1 MNKFYTILTTFVTL
15 SVIATS
21 CLDKYPED
29 AIPTDKAITNLEEL
43 DQAAIGMYASL
54 KSSALYS
61 GYLTLLPDIQCDM
74 VHAVNGYTNTYGN
87 IWRWDILSTNSEIT
101 AVYASLYSVI
111 ASANFLLEYAPRVEK
126 SLAND
131 EQWSQYEKICGEAYF
146 ARALAYS
153 ELIKLYCKSYESP
166 EQAEN
171 ELGVVI
177 VTKYNTDE
185 PMVRASL
192 AQSYDRVITD
202 LDMAAKLMDI
212 DENNV
217 GGNIYNA
224 TYFNEYTAYALR
236 ARVALYMRDYEAAI
250 DYSSRV
256 IDSNFYILSSATTE
270 ITSGMSHFSYMWQYD
285 DATEIIWKVGFTPTS
300 YGGALGRVFFNYDY
314 STMKPDYVPSAWVLG
329 LYDDSDLRYG
339 NYFYS
344 YTTGYSHGLTW
355 PLLV

>member
-1 MNKFYTILTTFVTL
+1 MRKFYTILTTILTL
-15 SVIATS
+15 AVIATS
-21 CLDKYPED
+21 CLEKYPED
-29 AIPTDKAITNLEEL
+29 AIPADKAITNLEEL
-43 DQAAIGMYASL
+43 DQAAIGMYATF

-101 AVYASLYSVI
+101 AVYASLYNVI
-111 ASANFLLEYAPRVEK
+111 ASANFLLEYAPRVER
-126 SLAND
+126 SLTTD
-131 EQWSQYEKICGEAYF
+131 QEWSQYEQICGEAYF

-153 ELIKLYCKSYESP
+153 ELIRLYCKSYESP

-185 PMVRASL
+185 PMVRSSL
-192 AQSYDRVITD
+192 AQSYDRVIAD

-236 ARVALYMRDYEAAI
+236 ARVALYMKDYDAAI

-256 IDSNFYILSSATTE
+256 IDSGFYALSSATTE

-285 DATEIIWKVGFTPTS
+285 DATEIIWKVGFTTTS
-300 YGGALGRVFFNYDY
+300 YGGALGRVFFNFAY
-314 STMKPDYVPSAWVLG
+314 
-329 LYDDSDLRYG
+329 
-339 NYFYS
+339 
-344 YTTGYSHGLTW
+344 
-355 PLLV
+355 